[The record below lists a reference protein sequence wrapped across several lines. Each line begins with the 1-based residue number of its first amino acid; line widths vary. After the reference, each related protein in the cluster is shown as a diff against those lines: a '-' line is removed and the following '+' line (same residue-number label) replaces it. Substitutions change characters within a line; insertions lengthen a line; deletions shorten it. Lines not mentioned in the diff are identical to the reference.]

1 MIYSEAVDYIH
12 SLLKF
17 GVRPGLSG
25 MDALLSCL
33 GNPHKGMKYIHV
45 AGTNG
50 KGSTSTAISNVLIDA
65 GYNVGLYTSPYVS
78 DFLERV
84 QFNGAPI
91 DREVFAH
98 SVSLVK
104 SAVQSLEEKGV
115 VITEFEALTASAFI
129 CFKSMNCDA
138 VVLEV
143 GLGGRLDAT
152 NIIDTPLVNVIT
164 SLSIDHSAILGNTV
178 EEIAFEKCGTIKD
191 GGRVVCSYGQPEGA
205 LSVVSKIAKERDNS
219 LVIPSEDDVVIEKSN
234 LFGTEFIYKNK
245 KYNVTMSGLHQVKNM
260 TCVIEAS
267 HILSRCFDISYNNI
281 YNGIA
286 KTVLPA
292 RVEILNKKPL
302 VILDGGHNEDGAK
315 AFYNAVKD
323 EFSKH
328 DKVVVVAG
336 MMADKAV
343 EESLKPLISSCSEF
357 IAVTP
362 ENPRAMSCDELKNI
376 AIKYC
381 DNSISI
387 ESPVDAVEKALR
399 DLNENDMLCVVGSL
413 YLAGEVRKSMLDTIN
428 SQNNN

>member
-33 GNPHKGMKYIHV
+33 GNPHKGMRYIHV

-50 KGSTSTAISNVLIDA
+50 KGSTSTAISNVLINS

-84 QFNGAPI
+84 QLNGDPI
-91 DREVFAH
+91 DRTVFAD

-104 SAVQSLEEKGV
+104 SAVESLEKNGV
-115 VITEFEALTASAFI
+115 FITEFEALTASAFL
-129 CFKSMNCDA
+129 CFKAVKCDA

-164 SLSIDHSAILGNTV
+164 SLSIDHSAILGNTI
-178 EEIAFEKCGTIKD
+178 EEISFEKCGTIKK
-191 GGRVVCSYGQPEGA
+191 GGNVICSFGQPEGA
-205 LSVVSKIAKERDNS
+205 LKVVSRIASERENTLIIPEENKIT
-219 LVIPSEDDVVIEKSN
+219 IEKSD
-234 LFGTEFIYKNK
+234 LFGTDFIYKDK
-245 KYNVTMSGLHQVKNM
+245 KYHITMSGLHQVKNM
-260 TCVIEAS
+260 TCVIEACQV
-267 HILSRCFDISYNNI
+267 LSEYFDISYDNI

-286 KTVLPA
+286 ETVLPA
-292 RVEILNKKPL
+292 RVEVLSKKPL

-323 EFSKH
+323 EFSKYG
-328 DKVVVVAG
+328 KIVAVAG

-343 EESLKPLISSCSEF
+343 EESLRPLISSCSEF

-362 ENPRAMSCDELKNI
+362 NNPRAMSCRELREI
-376 AIKYC
+376 AVKYC
-381 DNSISI
+381 AKSSAI
-387 ESPVDAVEKALR
+387 ESPVDAVRQALGNLR
-399 DLNENDMLCVVGSL
+399 ENDMLCVVGSL
-413 YLAGEVRKSMLDTIN
+413 YLAGEVRESMLEIIN